1 MPQEP
6 LRHRALPCLWTR
18 FCASPRL
25 SSACVSIGKNE
36 NDVNELEAVR
46 GVDRA
51 RARRTCGHQRANTA
65 PLPPDRA
72 AEPDRVG
79 SNGYRDYGPDAVSR
93 PERILLL
100 RETGMPLAGIAG
112 VLDAPT
118 TPEVEVQALTGHLEH
133 LARERDSLNRRINAV
148 EHTLSMRRQGR
159 EPRMDV
165 MLEGFNDRYEVEVV
179 ERWGRDAFDA
189 SNQWWQ
195 GKSVRTKGMESH
207 RADALLTRWRV
218 IQQEGHELDSAI
230 AQEHAAVHV
239 EWFKEIPGT
248 PTYAGDTAKSVDMIR
263 GLADQ
268 YETNPDF
275 HVAFGTPE
283 AASFAANELRLHVR
297 GLKPSPADD
306 LRG

>member
-1 MPQEP
+1 MRTTSTNWRQSVEWTVHELAERAGISGRT
-6 LRHRALPCLWTR
+6 LRHYHQ
-18 FCASPRL
+18 
-25 SSACVSIGKNE
+25 IG
-36 NDVNELEAVR
+36 L
-46 GVDRA
+46 
-51 RARRTCGHQRANTA
+51 
-65 PLPPDRA
+65 L
-72 AEPDRVG
+72 EPDRVG
-79 SNGYRDYGPDAVSR
+79 SNGYRYYGPDAVSR
-93 PERILLL
+93 LQRILLL

-189 SNQWWQ
+189 SNQWWH
-195 GKSVRTKGMESH
+195 GKSVQQQKAWKV

-283 AASFAANELRLHVR
+283 AAGFAANALRLHVR